1 MFYCF
6 FCFIK
11 GSIFILRKHHHAS
24 KVVDFSW
31 WVGDLSWNKKLCSLF
46 RNQNRFSIRIFLY
59 SIIFPLLL
67 QTDQICCLTIE
78 RKKKRVC
85 VREKERKKVQKSES
99 EDFFAGRKFERK
111 TVFATPQVACE
122 RNKISL
128 TCAHT
133 ITHIHTHSRTHT
145 HTFTYTHAQTR
156 IYTQALFICLSFLLF
171 KFFY

>member
-1 MFYCF
+1 MFKNQNPFPLKVSFQKIWLNKHLFHLSLNLYSTVSTCSCCTAF
-6 FCFIK
+6 FVSSKVQFLFWENIT
-11 GSIFILRKHHHAS
+11 FAS

-85 VREKERKKVQKSES
+85 VREKERKKV
-99 EDFFAGRKFERK
+99 RKKAREK
-111 TVFATPQVACE
+111 
-122 RNKISL
+122 
-128 TCAHT
+128 HT
-133 ITHIHTHSRTHT
+133 K
-145 HTFTYTHAQTR
+145 
-156 IYTQALFICLSFLLF
+156 F
-171 KFFY
+171 KR